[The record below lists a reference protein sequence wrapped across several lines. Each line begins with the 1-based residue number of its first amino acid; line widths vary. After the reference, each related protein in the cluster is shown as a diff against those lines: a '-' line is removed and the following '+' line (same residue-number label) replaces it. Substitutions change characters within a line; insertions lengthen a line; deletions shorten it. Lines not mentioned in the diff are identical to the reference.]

1 MNKAHFKNEIFQLNR
16 ASLKDSS
23 FQNFRK
29 GFSYN
34 ERILTLTKILKY
46 EHLWAVLATGKK
58 TSFKSAPKVVFTL
71 YKGAAGSLEL
81 AQKLKVVK
89 NFEKKKILE
98 ALLEWNLS
106 NKFIEIH

>member
-1 MNKAHFKNEIFQLNR
+1 MAQFKNKIFQR
-16 ASLKDSS
+16 
-23 FQNFRK
+23 
-29 GFSYN
+29 
-34 ERILTLTKILKY
+34 RIDLYIPDLIELHWKIQVSTLTKILKY

>member
-1 MNKAHFKNEIFQLNR
+1 MENRFVYSRLNW

-29 GFSYN
+29 ILSYN
-34 ERILTLTKILKY
+34 ELNLTLTKILKY

-58 TSFKSAPKVVFTL
+58 TSFKSAPKVIFTL

-89 NFEKKKILE
+89 NFAKKKDFRG
-98 ALLEWNLS
+98 ATWV
-106 NKFIEIH
+106 KFVQ

>member
-1 MNKAHFKNEIFQLNR
+1 MSCISH
-16 ASLKDSS
+16 
-23 FQNFRK
+23 RK
-29 GFSYN
+29 
-34 ERILTLTKILKY
+34 KP
-46 EHLWAVLATGKK
+46 
-58 TSFKSAPKVVFTL
+58 SFKSAPKVNFTL